1 MNRIT
6 LTTLLLGLS
15 IAATPA
21 AMADS
26 YRDRDHQGDRQ
37 GPRHERQR
45 DVHHDRRQAERR
57 HERTGRHREGIWRG
71 EGHGYRDWHQARRHA
86 WRQHQRE
93 ERRAWRHYKKHH
105 HDRGHGFGYPPH
117 RGYHDRGYEV
127 RYYSA
132 GRHDR
137 TLPIIAGGVIGGLV
151 GSDLG
156 HGDPGAAT
164 RGLIVGSVLGYALS
178 H

>member
-1 MNRIT
+1 MTQNRRTAMNKLT
-6 LTTLLLGLS
+6 LTTLLLGLG
-15 IAATPA
+15 IAAAPA

-26 YRDRDHQGDRQ
+26 YRDRDYRGERH
-37 GPRHERQR
+37 GPRLERKR
-45 DVHHDRRQAERR
+45 DMHHDKWRAERR
-57 HERTGRHREGIWRG
+57 HERAGRHREGFRRG
-71 EGHGYRDWHQARRHA
+71 EGHGYRDWRHARRHA
-86 WRQHQRE
+86 WRE
-93 ERRAWRHYKKHH
+93 ERRAWRH
-105 HDRGHGFGYPPH
+105 DRGHGFGYAPRYGYPA
-117 RGYHDRGYEV
+117 RGYHG
-127 RYYSA
+127 RYHSS